1 MSSMPLPVFD
11 HPDWLQAYVRKTIRR
26 FAMGEGGDERA
37 VGNQTLAMFAVVCK
51 KLNKFIQPLLDPR
64 FYTEGVHHPRIN
76 NFDVTLMK
84 KFRADSIN
92 RLFPV
97 MEQLAL
103 KVIRWP
109 IDMGGT
115 FAMEFVF
122 KTGNTYHGRVRV
134 KLESPASISVHVY
147 SMSDQRFKE
156 ELEFLVYLTFD
167 TQGWYV
173 VLDNIHGKR
182 IHTRV
187 FHEVLRQRITAAFKR
202 GDFPLA

>member
-1 MSSMPLPVFD
+1 MSSMPLPVID
-11 HPDWLQAYVRKTIRR
+11 NPDWLQDFARKMIHYI
-26 FAMGEGGDERA
+26 ASGEGGDERA
-37 VGNQTLAMFAVVCK
+37 VGNQTLAMFAAACK
-51 KLNKFIQPLLDPR
+51 EFHQFCKPLLGPR
-64 FYTEGVHHPRIN
+64 FYTGRVHHPRIN
-76 NFDVTLMK
+76 NSDVTLMK
-84 KFRADSIN
+84 QFRADSIN

-97 MEQLAL
+97 MEQLAP

-109 IDMGGT
+109 INMGET
-115 FAMEFVF
+115 PAMEFVV

-134 KLESPASISVHVY
+134 KHETPASISVHVY